1 MAKETLFFTWED
13 GPAVVDPVGMGYE
26 GYFIAPGKSD
36 WTLAMP
42 SQVADFLIDGE
53 KMSETDFEA
62 KFGVIG
68 KDLPE
73 LPAVT

>member
-1 MAKETLFFTWED
+1 MERLYFTWED
-13 GPAVVDPVGMGYE
+13 GPAVLNPVGDGDF
-26 GYFIAPGKSD
+26 GYFISPGSVD

-42 SQVADFLIDGE
+42 SQVADFFVDGS

-73 LPAVT
+73 FPIIK

>member
-1 MAKETLFFTWED
+1 
-13 GPAVVDPVGMGYE
+13 
-26 GYFIAPGKSD
+26 
-36 WTLAMP
+36 MP

-62 KFGVIG
+62 KFGVVG

-73 LPAVT
+73 PPIIK

>member
-1 MAKETLFFTWED
+1 MERLYFTWED
-13 GPAVVDPVGMGYE
+13 GPAVIEPVGVGYE
-26 GYFIAPGKSD
+26 GYFISPGSVD

-42 SQVADFLIDGE
+42 SQVADFFVDGS

-68 KDLPE
+68 KDLSE
-73 LPAVT
+73 LPIIK

>member
-1 MAKETLFFTWED
+1 MERLYFKWED
-13 GPAVVDPVGMGYE
+13 GPAVVDPVGKGYE
-26 GYFIAPGKSD
+26 GYFIAPGGAE

-62 KFGVIG
+62 KFGVVG

-73 LPAVT
+73 PPIIK